1 MFRKFSI
8 VICLFLLVAAKA
20 AAQDGASAREGVLQE
35 RIDSLNARIE
45 RMERKTS
52 GWDKLLANLPR
63 VSGYAQLR
71 YQWSDD
77 ASSFDIRRVRLD
89 LNGRI
94 YRDMASYRVQI
105 EFAGSPKIVD
115 AFVRLTPFRQF
126 NVQAGSFK
134 VPFSIENQV
143 APLSLGAI
151 DYSMVVQN
159 LVGFSDVCGV
169 NATGRDLG
177 VMAYGGFFGRG
188 GSNVVEYRVGV
199 FNGTGFA
206 AKDDNKSKDIS
217 AMLTLRPMRNLQFT
231 GSYYW
236 GQYAASASNR
246 YAPRERWALGG
257 RYDDG
262 SLFVMGEYMRGTT
275 GLEVRDTDFESDG
288 CYVLAGYWINSKIS
302 PVVRYEFFARDCNA
316 RSESM
321 QTNYMAGLN
330 YKPWRHLLV
339 QVNYTRRTYRR
350 QGQADGNL
358 VGVMVSGIF

>member
-1 MFRKFSI
+1 MLGKFSI
-8 VICLFLLVAAKA
+8 AISMFLVLAASA
-20 AAQDGASAREGVLQE
+20 AAQDGAPAEEGILQE
-35 RIDSLNARIE
+35 RLDSLNARIE
-45 RMERKTS
+45 RMERRTS

-77 ASSFDIRRVRLD
+77 MSTFDIRRVRLD

-94 YRDMASYRVQI
+94 YRDKASYRVQI
-105 EFAGSPKIVD
+105 DFANSPKIVD
-115 AFVRLTPFRQF
+115 AFVRLTPYRQF
-126 NVQAGSFK
+126 NVQFGQFK

-143 APLSLGAI
+143 SPLSLGTI
-151 DYSMVVQN
+151 DYSMVVQR
-159 LVGFSDVCGV
+159 LAGFSDVCGV
-169 NATGRDLG
+169 SATGRDLG
-177 VMAYGGFFGRG
+177 VMAYGGFFGRS

-199 FNGTGFA
+199 FNGAGFA
-206 AKDDNKSKDIS
+206 AKDNNKSKDIS
-217 AMLTLRPMRNLQFT
+217 AMLTLRPTRSLQIT

-275 GLEVRDTDFESDG
+275 GLEVRGEDFESDG
-288 CYVLAGYWINSKIS
+288 CYVLAGYWFGGKVA

-339 QVNYTRRTYRR
+339 QANYTRQTFRR
-350 QGQADGNL
+350 HGQADGNL
-358 VGVMVSGIF
+358 VGLMFSGIF

>member
-1 MFRKFSI
+1 MLRKI
-8 VICLFLLVAAKA
+8 LVAIVSFLAVAADA
-20 AAQDGASAREGVLQE
+20 AAQNSAEEGILQA
-35 RIDSLNARIE
+35 RIDSLTARIG

-52 GWDKLLANLPR
+52 GWDRLLANLPR

-89 LNGRI
+89 LNGNI
-94 YRDMASYRVQI
+94 YRDKASYRVQI
-105 EFAGSPKIVD
+105 DFANSPKIVD
-115 AFVRLTPFRQF
+115 AFVRLTPCRQF
-126 NVQAGSFK
+126 NVQAGQFK
-134 VPFSIENQV
+134 IPFSIENQLS
-143 APLSLGAI
+143 PLALNAVEF
-151 DYSMVVQN
+151 SMVVQR

-169 NATGRDLG
+169 SATGRDLG
-177 VMAYGGFFGRG
+177 VMACGGFVDRG
-188 GSNVVEYRVGV
+188 GSSLIEYRVGV

-206 AKDDNKSKDIS
+206 SKDSNKSKDIS
-217 AMLTLRPMRNLQFT
+217 AMLTLRPIRNLQIT

-236 GQYAASASNR
+236 GQYVASASNR
-246 YAPRERWALGG
+246 YAPRERWAVGG

-288 CYVLAGYWINSKIS
+288 CYVLAGYWVKGKLA

-321 QTNYMAGLN
+321 QTNCMAGLN
-330 YKPWRHLLV
+330 YKPWPHLLV
-339 QVNYTRRTYRR
+339 QANYTRQMYRR
-350 QGQADGNL
+350 KGQPDGNL
-358 VGVMVSGIF
+358 VGVMLSGIF